1 MGVLTA
7 LALFLR
13 SWFIPRANLACE
25 NLALRQQL
33 SIYKHGNKRP
43 KLRARHRVFWTWLRH
58 FGPDWRSALVIVKP
72 ETVIRWHRQ

>member
-13 SWFIPRANLACE
+13 SWFIARANLACE

-33 SIYKHGNKRP
+33 CVYKHGNKRP
-43 KLRARHRVFWTWLRH
+43 KLRPRHRVFWTWLMH
-58 FGPDWRSALVIVKP
+58 FWPEWRSALVIVKP
-72 ETVIRWHRQ
+72 ETVIR